1 MNYRLLKEIIPLL
14 EQFESENSAK
24 DTDLGSFSSWL
35 SQEVE
40 SSQEDSRL
48 KEAAEQGD
56 TAITMLISYLY
67 RYTKNYSKK
76 ALEDTPLSTF
86 DDFAFLATLSYSGS
100 LTKTELIQMHLLEIT
115 SGIEIIKRLAK
126 YGYLTSFQ
134 DPNDKRSKR
143 VKLTPK
149 GRLVL
154 EEVMEKMDQAA
165 FIFSGKLSL
174 RDRADLLPVMHKL
187 HDFHSEIF
195 RRDRKS
201 SLDKIKDKY
210 LSK

>member
-1 MNYRLLKEIIPLL
+1 MNYDLLKEIVSLL
-14 EQFESENSAK
+14 EKFEEDDSTLEK
-24 DTDLGSFSSWL
+24 GIESFSSWL
-35 SQEVE
+35 SEKVE
-40 SSQEDSRL
+40 ASRKDSRL

-76 ALEDTPLSTF
+76 ALEDSPLSTF

-115 SGIEIIKRLAK
+115 SGIEIIKRLSK

-134 DPNDKRSKR
+134 DPDDRRSKR
-143 VKLTPK
+143 VKLTPM
-149 GRLVL
+149 GRQVL
-154 EEVMEKMDQAA
+154 EEVMEKMDKAA
-165 FIFSGKLSL
+165 YIFSGKLSL
-174 RDRADLLPVMHKL
+174 QERADLLPVMHKL

-201 SLDKIKDKY
+201 SLDKIQDKY
-210 LSK
+210 LPR

>member
-24 DTDLGSFSSWL
+24 DKDLNTFSTWL

-40 SSQEDSRL
+40 SSQEDTRL

-115 SGIEIIKRLAK
+115 SGIEIIKRLGK
-126 YGYLTSFQ
+126 YGYLTSYQ

-174 RDRADLLPVMHKL
+174 HDRADLLPVMHKL

-201 SLDKIKDKY
+201 SLDKIKEKY

>member
-1 MNYRLLKEIIPLL
+1 MNYRLLKEILPLL
-14 EQFESENSAK
+14 EKFEEESSVKEKSL
-24 DTDLGSFSSWL
+24 DSFSTWL
-35 SQEVE
+35 SEEVE
-40 SSQEDSRL
+40 STQEDSRL

-115 SGIEIIKRLAK
+115 SGIEIIKRLSK
-126 YGYLTSFQ
+126 YGYLTAFQ

-149 GRLVL
+149 GRNVL

-174 RDRADLLPVMHKL
+174 RERADLLPVMHKL

-201 SLDKIKDKY
+201 SLDLIKGKY
-210 LSK
+210 LKK

>member
-1 MNYRLLKEIIPLL
+1 MNYRLLKEMISLL
-14 EQFESENSAK
+14 ETYEEEQPEAGKRISDFSHWLNQKMEA
-24 DTDLGSFSSWL
+24 DTRDA
-35 SQEVE
+35 
-40 SSQEDSRL
+40 RL

-67 RYTKNYSKK
+67 RYVKNYSKK
-76 ALEDTPLSTF
+76 ALEDTALSTF

-115 SGIEIIKRLAK
+115 SGIEIIKRLSK
-126 YGYLTSFQ
+126 SGYLTSFQ

-143 VKLTPK
+143 VKLTQE
-149 GRLVL
+149 GRQAL
-154 EEVMEKMDQAA
+154 EEVMEKMDKAA

-174 RDRADLLPVMHKL
+174 QERANMLPVMHKL

-201 SLDKIKDKY
+201 SLDKIQDKY
-210 LSK
+210 LQT

>member
-1 MNYRLLKEIIPLL
+1 MNYRLLKEIISLL
-14 EQFESENSAK
+14 ENYEDENS
-24 DTDLGSFSSWL
+24 GSSSELEGFSRWL
-35 SQEVE
+35 STKVE
-40 SSQEDSRL
+40 HETKDARL

-115 SGIEIIKRLAK
+115 SGIEIIKRLSK

-143 VKLTPK
+143 VKLTPM
-149 GRLVL
+149 GRQVL

-174 RDRADLLPVMHKL
+174 RERADLLPVMHKL

-210 LSK
+210 LQV